1 MEGEHEHEPEVPQ
14 VITPVVETESKLTEP
29 LIDHASKIAHIEERQ
44 SQHEV
49 ELVRQLGDLESRL
62 QTATASQA
70 SAIEERIARI
80 ETRLEEMAAAATT
93 PVEEVEELPDAVE
106 FGEPEVE
113 QSPAPPEK
121 MARGIRARRKA
132 RREKK

>member
-1 MEGEHEHEPEVPQ
+1 MPEGEHEHTPETPQ

-29 LIDHASKIAHIEERQ
+29 LIDHAGKIAHIEERQ
-44 SQHEV
+44 AQHEV
-49 ELVRQLGDLESRL
+49 ELVRQLGDLEGRL

-80 ETRLEEMAAAATT
+80 EARLEEMAAKPAET
-93 PVEEVEELPDAVE
+93 VEEELPGAVD
-106 FGEPEVE
+106 FEVPPIE
-113 QSPAPPEK
+113 ESPAKPEK

-132 RREKK
+132 KREKK

>member
-80 ETRLEEMAAAATT
+80 EARLEEIATAAAE
-93 PVEEVEELPDAVE
+93 PVEEELPNAVD
-106 FGEPEVE
+106 FEVPPIE
-113 QSPAPPEK
+113 DSPAPPEK
-121 MARGIRARRKA
+121 MPRGIRARRKA
-132 RREKK
+132 RRKQ